1 MKRNVKLRFGGS
13 VSLLSGKWALRL
25 IPVLGLLFSASTLR
39 AADDLGGVTFNP
51 GVRYSQWAI
60 NSRLND
66 FKESTNNCGFDL
78 YDKDGKR
85 LKAAAKWTKVDN
97 GLTKRFHYV
106 PGLVAKAVL
115 ESADFYEG
123 FDWSKSWFYSAQ
135 AYAEEVTY
143 ANSTTAPTL
152 DAMNAVKMYFP
163 ILSSSLKS
171 SNVTSKANTAISK
184 LASDIKNYNDN
195 FSIGSNSSSLKEANA
210 NTQQKGMLGGWYHKS
225 TGYVDQM
232 WLDGAYMGSATLAQL
247 AEYYNGST
255 NIFGS
260 TTADWDMVTKQL
272 NIVWNYC
279 WDSNKQLMYHAFSA
293 TGKAKAQDSGTAT
306 WAGLSTTKPVYHSA
320 AFWGRA
326 NAWYFFALVDA
337 LEAMKSC
344 NQESTENYKTL
355 KSHLDAFA
363 AGILKW
369 QDTNTGGWFQVM
381 DQDDNYTASSYSGET
396 WKSPYNNYIE
406 TSASSI
412 FAAAMFKAVRLGLLG
427 DTYKTAAKK
436 AFEGIVNNFVSQ
448 NPNDGTINIW
458 SSSLSAGLGGKS
470 YRDGSNEYYIL
481 GKDTKRVLNA
491 DNYTEGKVLGGFIMA
506 ATEYERA
513 YQNQDSKQILFA
525 KDLAPKYDF
534 STTAGSL
541 DATAYGNGT
550 ITYQWY
556 KDNGTAVA
564 NATSATFSP
573 KESGSYYCTASD
585 GKNTI
590 KTRTTTVTAATEGG
604 DNNSGETTTGTV
616 LLSYTVPTSG
626 SASTNDVE
634 TTGGKIAYQKS
645 SSFSTDG
652 YKIDNDTKYI
662 KVALTGNTL
671 QTGDIITVT
680 INPKGAKDIVAKNES
695 GKSLTLNNVS
705 SDKSAITYTVTS
717 DDILNGQ
724 SVFYLYRNTSSV
736 YVKAIKITRA
746 GGTVTPTT
754 QKYTV
759 TATAGEGGTVA
770 IKKGSDETVAS
781 GTLVE
786 ENTSL
791 TFTATANDGYEFVN
805 WTDGNGTE
813 VSKAST
819 YTTKVSAA
827 INIKA
832 NFKKKE
838 VTPSTGSASVTFA
851 QYVLDKLDSN
861 PSKSEVTTQT
871 IGEITITALGINGGT
886 GRGIKMSKSDGSSFK
901 ITAANGAKIKKVIIT
916 QDREDRTLIY
926 TPVGTESKNNSVF
939 TYDYSSSLPTEI
951 TVSAN
956 SEGNIYVSDITVEYE
971 SSTPTTPK
979 TDLTAAYT
987 TQNVDAVVGDED
999 INAPE
1004 LTVTAGETQLE
1015 KGVGYSVSY
1024 TSDNENV
1031 VKVQEDGTL
1040 DAVGKGT
1047 AKITATITPAD
1058 GTKYNN
1064 KTLTFTIN
1072 VSARPLKAVFSTN
1085 AVSANLGDEPRVLP
1099 KLTVTDVNMQQQV
1112 SDYTAT
1118 YSSSN
1123 EGVAT
1128 VVDGKLNFVGA
1139 GKTTIKVTVIPTD
1152 ENTFARCEA
1161 SFDVSVADKTP
1172 TGPTKESVVYDF
1184 TTSVGNTESANANI
1198 KVNNGNIMFGTNF
1211 KANQS
1216 KYITI
1221 TPNGDGGFKA
1231 GDVITLKGKCPKKN
1245 SGILIYANLTDAE
1258 PQFQSPAFAATE
1270 VTYTFTVQKDSPV
1283 LYLGRFGGSSTYVTY
1298 LNVTRP
1304 ATSGNKTRLT
1314 AAFAKNSDV
1323 IINDTKSYTIKL
1335 PELKVMDGNDVFKG
1349 QYTVVYTSNDE
1360 DVATVDGNAK
1370 TITIKTPGTVT
1381 ILATVTPN
1389 DANSYEG
1396 CTATYTITVKDP
1408 TPLVISTMD
1417 VMMNATDAKPKQPV
1431 IKVYGDDDK
1440 LLTLNTDYT
1449 LTYSVDNTNVKVD
1462 KDGVFSVDGTP
1473 YNWTVGTS
1481 TVTVTATPTESLGD
1495 TYTEGT
1501 LDFLYNVVK
1510 GKLTPA
1516 FMNNFASGV
1525 IKIKQYDMQ
1534 TNNNDKKF
1542 RVPLIYNGEDVS
1554 EYFKYT
1560 YTVKKS
1566 DGTIVTSQ
1574 TTKGNEFT
1582 FRPDTEGEFTIE
1594 VNAEPKTGNKGQDN
1608 YADVYNAPAPMQFN
1622 VIVSPDFI
1630 RPVITFN
1637 PESVQMYVGTTEGAP
1652 DVTVTD
1658 GTKEIAEGDYNLK
1671 WVSFSPSYVK
1681 VDEKTG
1687 NLEAVSEGQGSVR
1700 ITVTGDNLESM
1711 TAFLSVY
1718 VDDPAVYRTKST
1730 EKYGNQRKMWNQDG
1744 TMSVTLGGWM
1754 FPNNVTGT
1762 PYSDEGLSRDY
1773 YWANDAT
1780 LPKWK
1785 MTGFDRFVSGEK
1797 SKNAR
1802 QENGSNAMPNTTMV
1816 STADFNKTGTVRDAM
1831 FNVPCSGSYLTFNP
1845 KTNGTVSVHIFQNGA
1860 FDSGVYRPQRRVFVM
1875 DEQGNFVQSTPEIEN
1890 ANGKPTGGLKS
1901 IGNYKWDINPK
1912 GKGTAPAIEDVRSHF
1927 KNIPTDFDM
1936 TAEKFQ
1942 NNIYESNLSNDIV
1955 PNTAYNENVPGS
1967 NGWCVLADS
1976 PVTYSFKVKAGK
1988 TYYLWNFGSKIG
2000 FYGYSFDEDETKP
2013 DEISYDEN
2021 STNDVK
2027 STEEGHVAKVSINRT
2042 FKAGVWSTCV
2052 LPFSLNMSQVD
2063 AIFGDTYRFGNENG
2077 TEILYFDRVDENG
2090 KVWFVRHAYN
2100 TIVAN
2105 KPFLIKP
2112 TKDVNG
2118 INTADCAEYP
2128 YVIIEA
2134 PEGGKPAAWC
2144 AGSGYSWVSGYNN
2157 NEMYVG
2163 NGDGFIAT
2171 DGKFMTY
2178 TGSPAPLKGFRGYL
2192 KKDSGTAAKILSV
2205 GVGSNVDSDN
2215 TTTLIDNLIIDN
2227 DANASQGIG
2236 DGKVYNINGQVVGN
2250 GKSFN
2255 TLPSGVYI
2263 INGKKYIK

>member
-1 MKRNVKLRFGGS
+1 MRHGKQLLRCLPLVGMLFATSS
-13 VSLLSGKWALRL
+13 VN
-25 IPVLGLLFSASTLR
+25 
-39 AADDLGGVTFNP
+39 AADSPGGVKKFNS

-60 NSRLND
+60 NSRSTSFNANTTQCGMATITNGSVS
-66 FKESTNNCGFDL
+66 KESF
-78 YDKDGKR
+78 GKSS
-85 LKAAAKWTKVDN
+85 LD
-97 GLTKRFHYV
+97 YV
-106 PGLVAKAVL
+106 PGLVAKSMIEA
-115 ESADFYEG
+115 ADYYQS
-123 FDWSKSWFYSAQ
+123 FDWSKPWFISVKEYGDK
-135 AYAEEVTY
+135 YY
-143 ANSTTAPTL
+143 NSVSNKGGSL
-152 DAMNAVKMYFP
+152 DDLNAVKLY
-163 ILSSSLKS
+163 IGLYNNTNASSTDRKNYKNAISLAQTGLVVHNTKYS
-171 SNVTSKANTAISK
+171 IQSGTLAEKAGNAVVGGWFHKAN
-184 LASDIKNYNDN
+184 YNN
-195 FSIGSNSSSLKEANA
+195 
-210 NTQQKGMLGGWYHKS
+210 
-225 TGYVDQM
+225 QM
-232 WLDGAYMGSATLAQL
+232 WLDGAYMGSALLAQIVNF
-247 AEYYNGST
+247 NGTGS
-255 NIFGS
+255 NVFGS
-260 TTADWDMVTKQL
+260 SEDDWNMVAKQM
-272 NIVWNYC
+272 NIVWDMC
-279 WDSNKQLMYHAFSA
+279 WNSTDKLLYHAFEA
-293 TGKAKAQDSGTAT
+293 NAGTGTSNSHAET
-306 WAGLSTTKPVYHSA
+306 WAGLSGKEPYVFHSA
-320 AFWGRA
+320 SYWGRA
-326 NAWYFFALVDA
+326 NAWYLMALVDV
-337 LEAMKSC
+337 LEAMDKAGQSG
-344 NQESTENYKTL
+344 TTNYATL
-355 KSHLDAFA
+355 KQHLADLA
-363 AGILKW
+363 AGIAAR
-369 QDTNTGGWFQVM
+369 QDAETGGWYQVM
-381 DQDDNYTASSYSGET
+381 DKADYSANNYNGKTVTSV
-396 WKSPYNNYIE
+396 KNYIE
-406 TSASSI
+406 TSATAI
-412 FAAAMFKAVRLGLLG
+412 FSAAYFKAVRLGLL
-427 DTYKTAAKK
+427 DSTTQYDYKTIAKN
-436 AFEGIVNNFVSQ
+436 AFEGLVNNFVNTDNGDFQ
-448 NPNDGTINIW
+448 IW
-458 SSSLSAGLGGKS
+458 GSCRSAGLGGENDNNKAGGTKF
-470 YRDGSNEYYIL
+470 RDGSNAYYLL
-481 GKDTKRVLNA
+481 GYDVPMVKKDENI
-491 DNYTEGKVLGGFIMA
+491 TEGKVLGGFIMA

-534 STTAGSL
+534 STTTGSL

-556 KDNGTAVA
+556 KGDGTAVDK
-564 NATSATFSP
+564 ATLAAYTP
-573 KESGSYYCTASD
+573 TESGDYYCTATAN
-585 GKNTI
+585 GKTI
-590 KTRTTTVTAATEGG
+590 KTSTTTVTAK
-604 DNNSGETTTGTV
+604 
-616 LLSYTVPTSG
+616 
-626 SASTNDVE
+626 AS
-634 TTGGKIAYQKS
+634 TTGGDTNMTVLFDYTIPLNASLTTTETNVESYGSVSASADVKTDKTNGFKFDGKDKFLKI
-645 SSFSTDG
+645 T
-652 YKIDNDTKYI
+652 
-662 KVALTGNTL
+662 LTNNTL
-671 QTGDIITVT
+671 QAGDIITFNSYSQNSGMGIKASSEKGGAAVT
-680 INPKGAKDIVAKNES
+680 LGTNTSKGDYTGS
-695 GKSLTLNNVS
+695 
-705 SDKSAITYTVTS
+705 YTVTK
-717 DDILNGQ
+717 DDVLNGK
-724 SVFYLYRNTSSV
+724 STIYLYCSAGSTT
-736 YVKAIKITRA
+736 YLKAIKITRA

-754 QKYTV
+754 KKYTV
-759 TATAGEGGTVA
+759 TATAGEGGSVV
-770 IKKGSDETVAS
+770 IKNGSDENVAS
-781 GTLVE
+781 GTKVE

-819 YTTKVSAA
+819 YTTKVSAD
-827 INIKA
+827 IKIKA

-838 VTPSTGSASVTFA
+838 VTPSTGNESVTFA

-861 PSKSEVTTQT
+861 PSTSEVRTQT
-871 IGEITITALGINGGT
+871 IGEITITALDINGGT
-886 GRGIKMSKSDGSSFK
+886 GRGIKMSRSDGSSFK

-916 QDREDRTLIY
+916 QDGEDRSLIY
-926 TPVGTESKNNSVF
+926 NPAGTESKNNSVF
-939 TYDYSSSLPTEI
+939 TYDYSSILPTEI
-951 TVSAN
+951 TVRASQ
-956 SEGNIYVSDITVEYE
+956 EGNIYVSDITVEYE
-971 SSTPTTPK
+971 SSTPSTPK

-987 TQNVDAVVGDED
+987 EQSVTAIVGDEN

-1004 LTVTAGETQLE
+1004 LKVTAGETPLVE
-1015 KGVGYSVSY
+1015 GVGYSVSY
-1024 TSDNENV
+1024 TSDKENV

-1085 AVSANLGDEPRVLP
+1085 TVSANVDDEPRVLP

-1112 SDYTAT
+1112 SDYTTT
-1118 YSSSN
+1118 YTSTN
-1123 EGVAT
+1123 DNVAT
-1128 VVDGKLNFVGA
+1128 VVDGKLNFGVA
-1139 GKTTIKVTVIPTD
+1139 GKTTITVTVTPTD
-1152 ENTFARCEA
+1152 ENTFAPCEA
-1161 SFDVSVADKTP
+1161 SFDVSVADNTTTDP
-1172 TGPTKESVVYDF
+1172 TQKAVVYDF
-1184 TTSVGNTESANANI
+1184 NTSVGNTESAHTNI
-1198 KVNNGNIMFGTNF
+1198 KVNSNNIMFGTNF
-1211 KANQS
+1211 KANES

-1231 GDVITLKGKCPKKN
+1231 GDVITLKGYCPKKN

-1258 PQFQSPAFAATE
+1258 PQFQSPAFADTE
-1270 VTYTFTVQKDSPV
+1270 VEYKFTVQKDSPV

-1304 ATSGNKTRLT
+1304 GTSGNKTRLT

-1323 IINDTKSYTIKL
+1323 IINKTGNYTIDL
-1335 PELKVMDGNDVFKG
+1335 PALTVKAGNEVFDKYSVVYSSNDVA
-1349 QYTVVYTSNDE
+1349 
-1360 DVATVDGNAK
+1360 VATVDGNTK
-1370 TITIKTPGTVT
+1370 KITIETPGTVT

-1389 DANSYEG
+1389 DANYEG

-1431 IKVYGDDDK
+1431 IKVCGDDDK
-1440 LLTLNTDYT
+1440 LLTLNTDYK
-1449 LTYSVDNTNVKVD
+1449 LS
-1462 KDGVFSVDGTP
+1462 FSVKSATEGETANVSVLADGTFSVNGKE
-1473 YNWTVGTS
+1473 YNWDEGSSVI
-1481 TVTVTATPTESLGD
+1481 TVTATPITEHIGD
-1495 TYTEGT
+1495 TYTKGT

-1525 IKIKQYDMQ
+1525 IKIKQYDSS
-1534 TNNNDKKF
+1534 NKNDKEF

-1566 DGTIVTSQ
+1566 GTTVTNNNNK
-1574 TTKGNEFT
+1574 TRGNEFT

-1594 VNAEPKTGNKGQDN
+1594 VNAEPKTGNKDQDN

-1658 GTKEIAEGDYNLK
+1658 GSKEITNYNLK

-1711 TAFLSVY
+1711 TAFLNVY

-1754 FPNNVTGT
+1754 FPNDVTNT
-1762 PYSDEGLSRDY
+1762 TYSDEGLKREYS
-1773 YWANDAT
+1773 WANDAT

-1816 STADFNKTGTVRDAM
+1816 STADFKTDKGTVRDAM

-1901 IGNYKWDINPK
+1901 IGNYKWDINPN
-1912 GKGTAPAIEDVRSHF
+1912 GANTAPAIEDVRLHF

-1942 NNIYESNLSNDIV
+1942 NNVYESNLSNKIV
-1955 PNTAYNENVPGS
+1955 PNAAYNEKVPGS

-2000 FYGYSFDEDETKP
+2000 FYGYSFDEDENALVVDKIEYKEEADNNQVT
-2013 DEISYDEN
+2013 
-2021 STNDVK
+2021 STLD
-2027 STEEGHVAKVSINRT
+2027 GHVATVKIDRKFT
-2042 FKAGVWSTCV
+2042 AGVWSTCV

-2134 PEGGKPAAWC
+2134 PKDGKPAAWC
-2144 AGSGYSWVSGYNN
+2144 EGSGYSWVSGYNN
-2157 NEMYVG
+2157 NEMKVG
-2163 NGDGFIAT
+2163 NGDGFIAK
-2171 DGKFMTY
+2171 DGSFMTY

-2250 GKSFN
+2250 GKSLN

>member
-1 MKRNVKLRFGGS
+1 MRHGKQLLRCLPLVGMLFAASSVNATDSPGVK
-13 VSLLSGKWALRL
+13 
-25 IPVLGLLFSASTLR
+25 
-39 AADDLGGVTFNP
+39 FNP

-60 NSRLND
+60 NSRLYD
-66 FKESTNNCGFDL
+66 FRGNKNAFGFAKWDANTGKVGDYPSWGGSGGVRLDYVAGLVGKATIEASEYYDTDWSKPWFESAKDFAVKNTYSAKTDYSKLTLDNMNAAKMFIPLTKSEWTTSAEKTKADNYISEVITDLINYNSNLFIGSSYYYKTKKWTGINADQAKKLNMYGSWYHKPEYVDQTWCDGMYMGPALLAQIIKYKNKTNNLSTTENDWDILTRQFSISWSQL
-78 YDKDGKR
+78 YDKNTG
-85 LKAAAKWTKVDN
+85 LLYHGFTANPKVD
-97 GLTKRFHYV
+97 
-106 PGLVAKAVL
+106 A
-115 ESADFYEG
+115 SAD
-123 FDWSKSWFYSAQ
+123 
-135 AYAEEVTY
+135 
-143 ANSTTAPTL
+143 
-152 DAMNAVKMYFP
+152 
-163 ILSSSLKS
+163 
-171 SNVTSKANTAISK
+171 
-184 LASDIKNYNDN
+184 
-195 FSIGSNSSSLKEANA
+195 
-210 NTQQKGMLGGWYHKS
+210 
-225 TGYVDQM
+225 
-232 WLDGAYMGSATLAQL
+232 
-247 AEYYNGST
+247 
-255 NIFGS
+255 
-260 TTADWDMVTKQL
+260 
-272 NIVWNYC
+272 
-279 WDSNKQLMYHAFSA
+279 
-293 TGKAKAQDSGTAT
+293 
-306 WAGLSTTKPVYHSA
+306 WAGITAGGTTYHSA
-320 AFWGRA
+320 SFWGRA
-326 NAWYFFALVDA
+326 NAWYLMALVDV
-337 LEAMKSC
+337 LEVMPTD
-344 NQESTENYKTL
+344 NTNYNTL
-355 KSHLDAFA
+355 KGYLTTLA
-363 AGILKW
+363 AGIKNK
-369 QDTNTGGWFQVM
+369 QDEKTGCWYQVL
-381 DQDDNYTASSYSGET
+381 DKTPASLTGNYLEASC
-396 WKSPYNNYIE
+396 
-406 TSASSI
+406 SSI
-412 FAAAMFKAVRLGLLG
+412 FTAAYLKAIRLGLL
-427 DTYKTAAKK
+427 DKTTYEPVAKK
-436 AFEGIVNNFVSQ
+436 AYEGLVNQFMVYDNTD
-448 NPNDGTINIW
+448 NNTIQLVK
-458 SSSLSAGLGGKS
+458 SCTSAGLGGSDK
-470 YRDGSNEYYIL
+470 RAGDDNYYL
-481 GKDTKRVLNA
+481 TGKDAGVVTSATIGNTYY
-491 DNYTEGKVLGGFIMA
+491 YTEGKVLGGFIMA

-525 KDLAPKYDF
+525 KDLAPTYTINSSADVI
-534 STTAGSL
+534 
-541 DATAYGNGT
+541 DATAYGTGAENA
-550 ITYQWY
+550 TYQWY
-556 KDNGTAVA
+556 KGDGTAVA

-573 KESGSYYCTASD
+573 TVSGEYYCTATANGANITTSKTNVTVNISTGGDETPKADEGTVTFSGDDLKKYSSPMTDATNTVTITTAAGTIQKESD
-585 GKNTI
+585 G
-590 KTRTTTVTAATEGG
+590 
-604 DNNSGETTTGTV
+604 D
-616 LLSYTVPTSG
+616 
-626 SASTNDVE
+626 
-634 TTGGKIAYQKS
+634 
-645 SSFSTDG
+645 
-652 YKIDNDTKYI
+652 I
-662 KVALTGNTL
+662 KVAKNAAFTISVPEGKY
-671 QTGDIITVT
+671 IT
-680 INPKGAKDIVAKNES
+680 S
-695 GKSLTLNNVS
+695 
-705 SDKSAITYTVTS
+705 ITYTIKSGDKGELTFAPEGTKTTDGLTYTYRYSDKTLKSVTATNSANKGGIQVTS
-717 DDILNGQ
+717 IKVTYA
-724 SVFYLYRNTSSV
+724 SVSS
-736 YVKAIKITRA
+736 
-746 GGTVTPTT
+746 TPTT
-754 QKYTV
+754 KKYTV
-759 TATAGEGGTVA
+759 TATVGEGGTVA
-770 IKKGSDETVAS
+770 IMNGSDENVAS
-781 GTLVE
+781 GTKVE

-805 WTDGNGTE
+805 WTDASNEAVSTE
-813 VSKAST
+813 NP
-819 YTTKVSAA
+819 YTTTVSAD

-838 VTPSTGSASVTFA
+838 VTPSTDNESVTFA
-851 QYVLDKLDSN
+851 QYVLDKLDSK
-861 PSKSEVTTQT
+861 PGSGTSEVPTQT
-871 IGEITITALGINGGT
+871 IGEITITAIDINGGT

-916 QDREDRTLIY
+916 QNREDRTLIY

-987 TQNVDAVVGDED
+987 TQSVTAIVGDEG

-1004 LTVTAGETQLE
+1004 LKVTAGETPLVE
-1015 KGVGYSVSY
+1015 GVGYSVSY
-1024 TSDNENV
+1024 ASDNENV
-1031 VKVQEDGTL
+1031 VKKQEDGTL
-1040 DAVGKGT
+1040 DAVGKGKAT
-1047 AKITATITPAD
+1047 ITATITPAD

-1072 VSARPLKAVFSTN
+1072 VSARPLKAVFNTN
-1085 AVSANLGDEPRVLP
+1085 AVSANVGDEPRELP
-1099 KLTVTDVNMQQQV
+1099 KLSVTDVNMQQQV

-1118 YSSSN
+1118 YSSTN

-1128 VVDGKLNFVGA
+1128 VVGGKLNFVGA
-1139 GKTTIKVTVIPTD
+1139 GKTTIKVTVTPTD
-1152 ENTFARCEA
+1152 ENTFAPCEA
-1161 SFDVSVADKTP
+1161 SFDVSVADNT
-1172 TGPTKESVVYDF
+1172 TTDPTKDAVVYDF
-1184 TTSVGNTESANANI
+1184 KTSVGNTESANANI
-1198 KVNNGNIMFGTNF
+1198 KVNSNNIMFGTNF
-1211 KANQS
+1211 KPNES

-1221 TPNGDGGFKA
+1221 TPNCDGGFKA
-1231 GDVITLKGKCPKKN
+1231 GDVITLRGNCPKKN

-1304 ATSGNKTRLT
+1304 GTSGNKTRLT

-1323 IINDTKSYTIKL
+1323 IINDTKNYTIKL

-1349 QYTVVYTSNDE
+1349 QYTVAYTSNDE

-1381 ILATVTPN
+1381 ILATVTPD

-1396 CTATYTITVKDP
+1396 CTATYTITVKNP
-1408 TPLVISTMD
+1408 TPLVISAMD

-1449 LTYSVDNTNVKVD
+1449 LTFVVKPATEGKNANVSVENGTFNVNGKE
-1462 KDGVFSVDGTP
+1462 
-1473 YNWTVGTS
+1473 YNWEEGSSVI
-1481 TVTVTATPTESLGD
+1481 TVTATPITESIGD
-1495 TYTEGT
+1495 TYTNGT

-1525 IKIKQYDMQ
+1525 IKIKKYDSK

-1566 DGTIVTSQ
+1566 DGTTVNNKNNKTR
-1574 TTKGNEFT
+1574 GNEFT

-1594 VNAEPKTGNKGQDN
+1594 VNAEPKTGKTDQDN
-1608 YADVYNAPAPMQFN
+1608 YEDVYKAPAPMKFN

-1671 WVSFSPSYVK
+1671 WVSFSPNYVK
-1681 VDEKTG
+1681 VDENTG
-1687 NLEAVSEGQGSVR
+1687 KLEAVSEGQGSVR
-1700 ITVTGDNLESM
+1700 ITVTGKNLESM

-1718 VDDPAVYRTKST
+1718 VDDPAVYRAKST

-1754 FPNNVTGT
+1754 FPNNVDNTT
-1762 PYSDEGLSRDY
+1762 YSKEGLSREY
-1773 YWANDAT
+1773 SWAGEAT

-1797 SKNAR
+1797 NKNAR

-1816 STADFNKTGTVRDAM
+1816 STVDFKEKGTVRDAM

-1901 IGNYKWDINPK
+1901 IGNYKWDINPN
-1912 GKGTAPAIEDVRSHF
+1912 GANTAPAIEDVRLHF

-1942 NNIYESNLSNDIV
+1942 NNVYESNLSNDIV
-1955 PNTAYNENVPGS
+1955 PNAAYNENVPGS

-2112 TKDVNG
+2112 TKNVNG

-2134 PEGGKPAAWC
+2134 PKGGKPAAWC

-2157 NEMYVG
+2157 NEMKVG
-2163 NGDGFIAT
+2163 NGDGFIAI
-2171 DGKFMTY
+2171 DGSFMTY

>member
-1 MKRNVKLRFGGS
+1 MRHGKQLLRCLPLVGMLFATSSVNAAGS
-13 VSLLSGKWALRL
+13 
-25 IPVLGLLFSASTLR
+25 P
-39 AADDLGGVTFNP
+39 GVTFNKD
-51 GVRYSQWAI
+51 VRYSQWAI
-60 NSRLND
+60 NSRSTSFNANTTQCGMATITNGSVS
-66 FKESTNNCGFDL
+66 KESF
-78 YDKDGKR
+78 GKSS
-85 LKAAAKWTKVDN
+85 LD
-97 GLTKRFHYV
+97 YV
-106 PGLVAKAVL
+106 PGLVAKSMIEA
-115 ESADFYEG
+115 ADYYQS
-123 FDWSKSWFYSAQ
+123 FDWSKPWFISVKEYGDK
-135 AYAEEVTY
+135 YY
-143 ANSTTAPTL
+143 NSVSNKGGSL
-152 DAMNAVKMYFP
+152 DDLNAVKLY
-163 ILSSSLKS
+163 IGLYNNTNASSTDRKNYKNAISLAQTGLVAHNTKYS
-171 SNVTSKANTAISK
+171 IQSGTLAEKAGNAVVGGWFHKAN
-184 LASDIKNYNDN
+184 YNN
-195 FSIGSNSSSLKEANA
+195 
-210 NTQQKGMLGGWYHKS
+210 
-225 TGYVDQM
+225 QM
-232 WLDGAYMGSATLAQL
+232 WLDGAYMGSALLAQIVNFNG
-247 AEYYNGST
+247 NGS
-255 NIFGS
+255 NVFGS
-260 TTADWDMVTKQL
+260 SEADWNMVAKQM
-272 NIVWNYC
+272 NIVWNMC
-279 WDSNKQLMYHAFSA
+279 WNSTDKLLYHAFEA
-293 TGKAKAQDSGTAT
+293 NAGKAETTKSHAET
-306 WAGLSTTKPVYHSA
+306 WAGLSANEPYVFHSQSY
-320 AFWGRA
+320 WGRA
-326 NAWYFFALVDA
+326 NAWYLMALVDV
-337 LEAMKSC
+337 LEAMDKAGQSG
-344 NQESTENYKTL
+344 TTNYTTL
-355 KSHLDAFA
+355 KQHLADLA
-363 AGILKW
+363 AGIAAR
-369 QDTNTGGWFQVM
+369 QDTKTGGWYQVM
-381 DQDDNYTASSYSGET
+381 DKKADYSANNYNGQTVTAVS
-396 WKSPYNNYIE
+396 NYIE
-406 TSASSI
+406 TSATAI
-412 FAAAMFKAVRLGLLG
+412 FSAAYFKAVRLGLL
-427 DTYKTAAKK
+427 DSTTQYDYKTIAKN
-436 AFEGIVNNFVSQ
+436 AFEGLVNNFV
-448 NPNDGTINIW
+448 NTDNGDFHIW
-458 SSSLSAGLGGKS
+458 GSCRSAGLGGDDDKNS
-470 YRDGSNEYYIL
+470 ISGGKKFRDGSNAYYLL
-481 GKDTKRVLNA
+481 GYDVPMVKKDENI
-491 DNYTEGKVLGGFIMA
+491 TEGKVLGGFIMA

-513 YQNQDSKQILFA
+513 YQNQDSKKILFA

-556 KDNGTAVA
+556 KDNAKVTDATD
-564 NATSATFSP
+564 ATSATYTP
-573 KESGSYYCTASD
+573 TESGEYYCTATD

-590 KTRTTTVTAATEGG
+590 TTSTTTVTAKAATEGG

-616 LLSYTVPTSG
+616 LF
-626 SASTNDVE
+626 SASITENKATVGE
-634 TTGGKIAYQKS
+634 ITYG
-645 SSFSTDG
+645 STYSPSADG
-652 YKIDNDTKYI
+652 YKLDGDFGGKKQYYV
-662 KVALTGNTL
+662 KVSLKDNTL
-671 QTGDIITVT
+671 KEGDIIK
-680 INPKGAKDIVAKNES
+680 ISAHSSKAGKGGLIAYTGTAKES
-695 GKSLTLNNVS
+695 SYVSLGNMTQK
-705 SDKSAITYTVTS
+705 DEDITYTVTEG
-717 DDILNGQ
+717 DCLNGL
-724 SVFYLYRNTSSV
+724 SAFYIYRKAGEAT
-736 YVKAIKITRA
+736 YVKAITITRA
-746 GGTVTPTT
+746 TK
-754 QKYTV
+754 KYHV
-759 TATAGEGGTVA
+759 TAIAGEGGTVA
-770 IKKGSDETVAS
+770 IKKGSDGTVAS
-781 GTLVE
+781 GTEVE

-805 WTDGNGTE
+805 WTDASNGTE
-813 VSKAST
+813 VNKAST
-819 YTTKVSAA
+819 YTTTVSAA

-838 VTPSTGSASVTFA
+838 VTPSTDNESVTFA
-851 QYVLDKLDSN
+851 QYVLDKLDSK
-861 PSKSEVTTQT
+861 PGSGTSEVTTQT
-871 IGEITITALGINGGT
+871 IGEITITAFGINGGT
-886 GRGIKMSKSDGSSFK
+886 GRGIKMSSSDGSSFK

-916 QDREDRTLIY
+916 QDRENRTLNY
-926 TPVGTESKNNSVF
+926 NPAGTESKNNSVF
-939 TYDYSSSLPTEI
+939 TYDYSSSLPKEI
-951 TVSAN
+951 TVSA
-956 SEGNIYVSDITVEYE
+956 SQEGNIYVSDITVEYE
-971 SSTPTTPK
+971 SSTPSTPK

-987 TQNVDAVVGDED
+987 EQSVTAIVGDEN

-1004 LTVTAGETQLE
+1004 LKVTAGETPLVE
-1015 KGVGYSVSY
+1015 GVGYSVSY
-1024 TSDNENV
+1024 ASDNENV
-1031 VKVQEDGTL
+1031 VKKQEDGTL
-1040 DAVGKGT
+1040 DAVGKGKAT
-1047 AKITATITPAD
+1047 ITATITPAD

-1085 AVSANLGDEPRVLP
+1085 TVSANLSDEPRVLP
-1099 KLTVTDVNMQQQV
+1099 KLTVTDVNLQQQV

-1118 YSSSN
+1118 YTSTN

-1128 VVDGKLNFVGA
+1128 VVGGKLNFVGA

-1152 ENTFARCEA
+1152 ENTFAPCEA
-1161 SFDVSVADKTP
+1161 SFDVSVADNT
-1172 TGPTKESVVYDF
+1172 TTDPTKDAVVYDF
-1184 TTSVGNTESANANI
+1184 KTSVGNTESANANI
-1198 KVNNGNIMFGTNF
+1198 KVNSNNIMFGTNF
-1211 KANQS
+1211 KANES

-1231 GDVITLKGKCPKKN
+1231 GDVITLKGYCPKKN

-1258 PQFQSPAFAATE
+1258 PQFQSPAFADTE
-1270 VTYTFTVQKDSPV
+1270 VEYKFTVQKDSPV

-1304 ATSGNKTRLT
+1304 GTSGNKTRLT
-1314 AAFAKNSDV
+1314 AAFAKNSNV
-1323 IINDTKSYTIKL
+1323 IINKKDNYTIDL
-1335 PELKVMDGNDVFKG
+1335 PELTVKAGNDVLGSDK
-1349 QYTVVYTSNDE
+1349 YTVAYSSNDKN
-1360 DVATVDGNAK
+1360 VATVDGNSK
-1370 TITIKTPGTVT
+1370 KITIETPGTVT
-1381 ILATVTPN
+1381 ILATVKPI
-1389 DANSYEG
+1389 DADKYEG
-1396 CTATYTITVKDP
+1396 CTATFTITVKEP
-1408 TPLVISTMD
+1408 TPLVISAMD
-1417 VMMNATDAKPKQPV
+1417 VMMNATDAKPKQPI

-1449 LTYSVDNTNVKVD
+1449 LSFDVKSATEGETANVNVLN
-1462 KDGVFSVDGTP
+1462 DGTFKVEGKE
-1473 YNWTVGTS
+1473 YNWTAGSSVI
-1481 TVTVTATPTESLGD
+1481 TVTAKPIATNIGD
-1495 TYTEGT
+1495 TYTNGT

-1516 FMNNFASGV
+1516 FMNNFASEA
-1525 IKIKQYDMQ
+1525 IKIKKYDSE
-1534 TNNNDKKF
+1534 TNKNDKKF

-1566 DGTIVTSQ
+1566 GTTVTNNNNK
-1574 TTKGNEFT
+1574 TRGNEFT

-1594 VNAEPKTGNKGQDN
+1594 VNAEPKTGNKDQDN
-1608 YADVYNAPAPMQFN
+1608 YADVYNAPKQMQFN
-1622 VIVSPDFI
+1622 VKVSPDFI

-1658 GTKEIAEGDYNLK
+1658 GTKDITNYNLK

-1681 VDEKTG
+1681 VDENTG

-1700 ITVTGDNLESM
+1700 ITVTGENLESM

-1718 VDDPAVYRTKST
+1718 VDAPAVYRAKST

-1754 FPNNVTGT
+1754 FPNNVDKTT
-1762 PYSDEGLSRDY
+1762 YSDEGLSRDY

-1785 MTGFDRFVSGEK
+1785 ITGFDRFVSGEK
-1797 SKNAR
+1797 NKNAR

-1816 STADFNKTGTVRDAM
+1816 STADFKTDKGTVRDAM

-1901 IGNYKWDINPK
+1901 IGNYKWDINPN
-1912 GKGTAPAIEDVRSHF
+1912 GANTAPAIEDVISHF

-1942 NNIYESNLSNDIV
+1942 NNVYESNLSNKIV
-1955 PNTAYNENVPGS
+1955 PNAAYDEKVPGS

-2042 FKAGVWSTCV
+2042 FNAGVWSTCV

-2112 TKDVNG
+2112 TKNVNG

-2134 PEGGKPAAWC
+2134 PKDGKPAAWC

-2157 NEMYVG
+2157 NEMKVG
-2163 NGDGFIAT
+2163 NGDGFIAK
-2171 DGKFMTY
+2171 DGSFMTY